1 MDLDLLTRGA
11 DGFLRAAVEAAGG
24 RLVSWRT
31 RHVDHQP
38 GRGVTAG
45 YHVRVRWAGGV
56 TQERMG
62 ACVGRVPPGA
72 FILDDGDTRVGVWRF
87 PYDPDL
93 PGLPAAYDDASVGGL
108 LGSLG
113 LGSLGLGGARATLR
127 VRAYRPRR
135 RAVIEAVGPRGRV
148 FLKVVRPRKVAALH
162 ERHRLLVGAGV
173 PVPDSLGYTADGV
186 VALQELPGR
195 SLRDALRRG
204 DRVLPPGS
212 ALVDLLDRLPPA
224 LADLPGRPS
233 WRDRAEHYAA
243 MVAAAVPAHAG
254 LALELGAALGAE
266 GGIGPRVP
274 VHGDFYETQVHVH
287 NGRLTGLLDVDTAG
301 PGDRLDDLACLLG
314 HLSVLAQMDRHRAPA
329 INALGARY
337 LAAFER
343 TVDPPDLRCRVAAVV
358 MSLATGPHRVQEPGW
373 PEATA
378 QRLRLAGEWL
388 ASARA
393 LRGEGPLTAATG
405 APHSA
410 A

>member
-24 RLVSWRT
+24 RLVSWQP

-62 ACVGRVPPGA
+62 ACTGRIPPGA
-72 FILDDGDTRVGVWRF
+72 FVLDGDDTRVAVWRF

-93 PGLPAAYDDASVGGL
+93 PGLPAAYDDASVGAFL
-108 LGSLG
+108 D
-113 LGSLGLGGARATLR
+113 SLGLGGARSTLR

-162 ERHRLLVGAGV
+162 DRHRMLVGAGV
-173 PVPDSLGYTADGV
+173 PVPHSLGYTPDGV

-204 DRVLPPGS
+204 DRQLPPGS

-224 LADLPGRPS
+224 LADLPRRSS

-243 MVAAAVPAHAG
+243 IVAAALPAHAD
-254 LALELGAALGAE
+254 LALELGAATYAE
-266 GGIGPRVP
+266 GAAGATVP

-343 TVDPPDLRCRVAAVV
+343 TVDAADLRCRVAAVV

-373 PEATA
+373 PVATA
-378 QRLRLAGEWL
+378 QRLHLAAEWL

-393 LRGEGPLTAATG
+393 LRGVATGEGPLTAATG

>member
-1 MDLDLLTRGA
+1 MDLELLTRGA
-11 DGFLRAAVEAAGG
+11 GGFLRVAVEAAGG
-24 RLVSWRT
+24 RLVSWQT

-62 ACVGRVPPGA
+62 ACVGRIPPGA
-72 FILDDGDTRVGVWRF
+72 FVLDGGDSRVAVWRF
-87 PYDPDL
+87 PYDPNL
-93 PGLPAAYDDASVGGL
+93 PGLAAAYDEAGVGAL
-108 LGSLG
+108 LESLG
-113 LGSLGLGGARATLR
+113 LGSLGLGGGRPTLR

-135 RAVIEAVGPRGRV
+135 RAVIEAIGPRGRV

-162 ERHRLLVGAGV
+162 ERHRMLIGAGV
-173 PVPDSLGYTADGV
+173 PVPHSLGYTPDGV

-204 DRVLPPGS
+204 DRRLPAGS

-224 LADLPGRPS
+224 LADLPHRPS
-233 WRDRAEHYAA
+233 WRDRAAHYAA
-243 MVAAAVPAHAG
+243 IVAAAVPVHAD
-254 LALELGAALGAE
+254 LALELGAVIGAS
-266 GGIGPRVP
+266 GGTGPTVP
-274 VHGDFYETQVHVH
+274 VHGDFYETQIHVH
-287 NGRLTGLLDVDTAG
+287 NGRLIGLLDVDTAG

-337 LAAFER
+337 LAEFGR
-343 TVDPPDLRCRVAAVV
+343 TVDAADLRCRIAAVV

-373 PEATA
+373 PESTA
-378 QRLRLAGEWL
+378 RRLRLAADWL
-388 ASARA
+388 ASAQV
-393 LRGEGPLTAATG
+393 LRGEGTLTAATRV
-405 APHSA
+405 PHPA